1 MKNAKLF
8 ITLLLCL
15 VGLSNTSLAQ
25 EKLDEFMTQTTPEE
39 RAEMQTEYMK
49 ESLSLTEQQ
58 VPKINEINLK
68 YARKMQDA
76 YASETRKFQRLKKLK
91 RVSEE
96 KDVELKKVLD
106 SNQYE
111 TYARNKEAMKEKMR
125 ARAKE
130 SRSN

>member
-1 MKNAKLF
+1 MKKSMLF
-8 ITLLLCL
+8 IALLFWLT
-15 VGLSNTSLAQ
+15 GLGYTSLAQ
-25 EKLDEFMTQTTPEE
+25 ENLNEFMTQTTPEE

-49 ESLSLTEQQ
+49 EHLSLTDQQ
-58 VPKINEINLK
+58 VPEISDINLR

-91 RVSEE
+91 NVSNE
-96 KDVELKKVLD
+96 KDAELKKALD
-106 SNQYE
+106 SKQYE

-130 SRSN
+130 KRNN